1 MPAQEKEPQ
10 SARSVFAALAA
21 GAVAGSIAKTTI
33 APLDRTKINFQISS
47 RRGYS
52 FKAAV
57 KFIKLTYQT
66 TGFISLWRGN
76 SATMARVIPYA
87 SIQFAAHEEYKRVM
101 RVDKHGERTPVK
113 RYIAGSMAAV
123 TATICTYPLDTA
135 KARLAT
141 STKAEFSGL
150 ADVFVKNYR
159 ECGFRQV
166 FCRFYFPCFHF
177 RFTGCSSDMVT
188 HCIIRVEVYSDQAAK
203 TFYRGIFAALAG
215 VIPYAGASF
224 FTFESL
230 KLLYQEETGHA
241 VSPIYRLMFG
251 AFAGLIGQSSSYP
264 LDIVRRRMQTGRLP
278 PGQNMFV
285 SMYQIYMREGI
296 KRGLYKGL
304 SMNWIK
310 GPVAVGISFTVYDYA
325 LMYIKAVMKAEEHWE
340 AVVLKKIE
348 AKLKSSS
355 HS

>member
-21 GAVAGSIAKTTI
+21 GAVAGAIAKTTI

-159 ECGFRQV
+159 ECGFR
-166 FCRFYFPCFHF
+166 
-177 RFTGCSSDMVT
+177 
-188 HCIIRVEVYSDQAAK
+188 

-340 AVVLKKIE
+340 AVVLKKVE